1 MAKSAGAAFGG
12 QTLVPLVG
20 AGRACQA
27 AVLAGEPATAPP
39 SFFNLEQLRTLDALA
54 EAIIPAD
61 DHSPGA
67 RATRVPL
74 FIDTVV
80 AGSDEIKKK
89 FWTSGLAAIDK
100 MAGTVSGKNFVDCNT
115 EEQAALLGKLSAH
128 EDHPGTPEER
138 FFVALKRATIDGYY
152 TSEISIHQELE
163 YQGNTALGEFEGCT
177 HKRHAKDP

>member
-27 AVLAGEPATAPP
+27 AALVAAPAPAPP
-39 SFFNLEQLRTLDALA
+39 GFFNPEQLRTLDALA

-67 RATRVPL
+67 RAARVP
-74 FIDTVV
+74 FYIDTVV
-80 AGSDEIKKK
+80 AEAGEIQKK

-100 MAGTVSGKNFVDCNT
+100 MAGTERGRNFVDCNA

-152 TSEISIHQELE
+152 TSEIGIHQELE

-177 HKRHAKDP
+177 HERHEEH